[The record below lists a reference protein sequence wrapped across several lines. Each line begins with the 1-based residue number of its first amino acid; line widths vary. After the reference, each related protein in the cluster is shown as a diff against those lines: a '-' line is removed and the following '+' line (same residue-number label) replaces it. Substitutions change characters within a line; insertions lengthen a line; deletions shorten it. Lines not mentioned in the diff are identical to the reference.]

1 MSTSVTVQLD
11 AVQALADELAA
22 LSVSLSEEA
31 AGCRGAAP
39 TLASAVPG
47 AGERAGA
54 AGQAWAALTDLL
66 ADRCRGVAGGLSAA
80 VVGYRLQEA
89 ALAAR
94 IAPDSRPAGPR

>member
-1 MSTSVTVQLD
+1 MSDTVTVQLD

-31 AGCRGAAP
+31 GACGAVAP
-39 TLASAVPG
+39 SLASALPG

-54 AGQAWAALTDLL
+54 AGQAWAALTGRL
-66 ADRCRGVAGGLSAA
+66 ADRCRGVAGVLSGA
-80 VVGYRLQEA
+80 VIGYRLQETV
-89 ALAAR
+89 LAAR

>member
-1 MSTSVTVQLD
+1 MSDTVTVQLD

-31 AGCRGAAP
+31 GACGAVAP
-39 TLASAVPG
+39 SLASALPG

-54 AGQAWAALTDLL
+54 AGQAWAVLTGLL
-66 ADRCRGVAGGLSAA
+66 ADRCRSVAGALSVA

-89 ALAAR
+89 LLAGR
-94 IAPDSRPAGPR
+94 ITPDSRPAGPR